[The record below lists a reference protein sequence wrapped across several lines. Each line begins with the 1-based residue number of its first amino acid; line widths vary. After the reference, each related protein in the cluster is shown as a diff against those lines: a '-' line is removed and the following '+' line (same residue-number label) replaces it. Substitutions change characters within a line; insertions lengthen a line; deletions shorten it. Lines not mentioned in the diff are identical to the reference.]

1 MRLSGINETVKMALD
16 TLRTNKLRSGLTI
29 LGIVIGVMTV
39 IIISSVVTGLNNS
52 VSDLVQS
59 LGSNVLFVFRF
70 PVFGQRPTTEM
81 LTRKQMTYDDAVA
94 MRDLPHVVAVAP
106 TLQYVD
112 NTSPG
117 RGGSTAIKAAAT
129 GKKMQ
134 NTILEGDV
142 PDVTKVSELDMREG
156 RFFTEN
162 DQQRGANVAVLGSD
176 TADGLFEGQSA
187 IGKEVAV
194 AGSIFTVVGVLQKQ
208 KQAFGG
214 GKNPQDNKAFFPIT
228 TFHHMHP
235 EQLDYW
241 ITMKYDDPKNRPLV
255 EDELTELLRRRR
267 KVANEAPDN
276 FAIFGTDSL
285 TRLWNQITGGL
296 FALLFA
302 LSSVALLVGG
312 VGVMNIMLVSV
323 TERTREIGIRKAIG
337 ATKQTILTQFTLEA
351 VTLCAVGG
359 IIGLLIGSV
368 IAMGLKFV
376 LPSAL
381 STLWVV
387 AAFASSCAIGL
398 IFGIY
403 PAWKAANLN
412 PIEALRYE

>member
-1 MRLSGINETVKMALD
+1 MRIADANETVKMALD

-39 IIISSVVTGLNNS
+39 IVISSVVTGLNNS

-81 LTRKQMTYDDAVA
+81 LTRKQMTYEDAMA
-94 MRDLPHVVAVAP
+94 MRDLPHVVAVSPA
-106 TLQYVD
+106 LQHTD
-112 NTSPG
+112 NQAPG
-117 RGGSTAIKAAAT
+117 RGGTTAIKAGA
-129 GKKMQ
+129 KKMQ
-134 NTILEGDV
+134 NTILEGDT
-142 PDVTKVSELDMREG
+142 PAATEVSELDMREG
-156 RFFTEN
+156 RFFTES
-162 DQQRGANVAVLGSD
+162 DQERAASVVVLGSD

-187 IGKEVAV
+187 LGKEVEV
-194 AGSIFTVVGVLQKQ
+194 GGKLFTVVGVLEKQ

-228 TFHHMHP
+228 TFHHIHP

-241 ITMKYDDPKNRPLV
+241 ISLKYDDPKNRPLV

-285 TRLWNQITGGL
+285 TRLWTQITGGL
-296 FALLFA
+296 FLLLAA

-337 ATKQTILTQFTLEA
+337 ATKQTILGQFTLEA

-359 IIGLLIGSV
+359 VIGVALGAG
-368 IAMGLKFV
+368 IALGLKFL

-381 STLWVV
+381 STIWVSV
-387 AAFASSCAIGL
+387 AFLSACGIGL
-398 IFGIY
+398 VFGIY